1 MINVH
6 HSTFDMNHQ
15 VINPKESTKVHL
27 RNFTP
32 PLHGL
37 CFIPPVAKKY
47 PASRRIV
54 PCRNPG
60 LNRGPLDLQSNALPT
75 ELFRLTMILTY
86 YCAFI
91 GRSLHCLPQSDRL
104 NCRLIYPSNK

>member
-37 CFIPPVAKKY
+37 CFIRSEGNHADRY
-47 PASRRIV
+47 TTDAI
-54 PCRNPG
+54 
-60 LNRGPLDLQSNALPT
+60 
-75 ELFRLTMILTY
+75 I
-86 YCAFI
+86 I
-91 GRSLHCLPQSDRL
+91 GIDFNYIS
-104 NCRLIYPSNK
+104 

>member
-37 CFIPPVAKKY
+37 CFIRLSATEPPML
-47 PASRRIV
+47 I
-54 PCRNPG
+54 C
-60 LNRGPLDLQSNALPT
+60 T
-75 ELFRLTMILTY
+75 ICLTCTY
-86 YCAFI
+86 KDKMT
-91 GRSLHCLPQSDRL
+91 RVT
-104 NCRLIYPSNK
+104 

>member
-6 HSTFDMNHQ
+6 HSTFDMNHP

-37 CFIPPVAKKY
+37 CFIPVFSKSTLRRDKKV
-47 PASRRIV
+47 SREAD
-54 PCRNPG
+54 
-60 LNRGPLDLQSNALPT
+60 LNHRPKDDYEHATTVL
-75 ELFRLTMILTY
+75 
-86 YCAFI
+86 
-91 GRSLHCLPQSDRL
+91 RST
-104 NCRLIYPSNK
+104 N

>member
-37 CFIPPVAKKY
+37 CFIPLSLEGNHADRY
-47 PASRRIV
+47 TTDAI
-54 PCRNPG
+54 
-60 LNRGPLDLQSNALPT
+60 
-75 ELFRLTMILTY
+75 ILAIDFNY
-86 YCAFI
+86 I
-91 GRSLHCLPQSDRL
+91 S
-104 NCRLIYPSNK
+104 

>member
-37 CFIPPVAKKY
+37 CFIPPLDQFCILKCVGWQHQNT
-47 PASRRIV
+47 IV
-54 PCRNPG
+54 YTSMNV
-60 LNRGPLDLQSNALPT
+60 
-75 ELFRLTMILTY
+75 
-86 YCAFI
+86 
-91 GRSLHCLPQSDRL
+91 
-104 NCRLIYPSNK
+104 

>member
-37 CFIPPVAKKY
+37 CFIRPLGHHSVKKFDFKYVVLPVISENFDVL
-47 PASRRIV
+47 PE
-54 PCRNPG
+54 
-60 LNRGPLDLQSNALPT
+60 LSN
-75 ELFRLTMILTY
+75 
-86 YCAFI
+86 
-91 GRSLHCLPQSDRL
+91 
-104 NCRLIYPSNK
+104 

>member
-15 VINPKESTKVHL
+15 VINPKESAKVHL

-37 CFIPPVAKKY
+37 CFIEALPRSQTPY
-47 PASRRIV
+47 PLGHAVIGINILKMVLKRRIQGV
-54 PCRNPG
+54 GDIIFFVCG
-60 LNRGPLDLQSNALPT
+60 ASSKIKDL
-75 ELFRLTMILTY
+75 
-86 YCAFI
+86 
-91 GRSLHCLPQSDRL
+91 
-104 NCRLIYPSNK
+104 K